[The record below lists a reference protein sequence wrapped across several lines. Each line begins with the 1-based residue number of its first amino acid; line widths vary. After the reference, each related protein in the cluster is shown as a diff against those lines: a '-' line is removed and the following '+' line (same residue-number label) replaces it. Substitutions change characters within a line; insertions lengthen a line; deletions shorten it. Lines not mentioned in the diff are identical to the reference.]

1 MVSKLR
7 VYCPKGIIS
16 DPAFIKFDIFAGMNS
31 DLVGPLNKLLQTGR
45 RIVLV
50 PHKNPDG
57 DAIGSC
63 LGLQRFLDQNNHTT
77 HLISPNDFPEFL
89 KWMPGSEAVINF
101 EKNRES
107 ATEIINRAELIFTLD
122 FNSLSRIGSMQEVLE
137 NASCPFVMVDHHQSP
152 DNYADITYSDPGMSS
167 TCEMVYHLIDG
178 LGATEQIDAAIATC
192 LYTGILTDTG
202 SFKYAGTTPTTMRV
216 TAELMEC
223 GANHTEIQRHIYD
236 TNRAERLQLLGCALQ
251 NLVILKPYRTA
262 YITLTQKELD
272 KHDFQKGD
280 TEGFVNYALSLKDV
294 VLAAI
299 FIENKDEGI
308 VKISLRSQGDFSVNE
323 MARAHFNGGGHI
335 NAAGGRSDE
344 TLKATTARFE
354 SLLPSYE
361 KQLKQ

>member
-1 MVSKLR
+1 
-7 VYCPKGIIS
+7 
-16 DPAFIKFDIFAGMNS
+16 MNS
-31 DLVGPLNKLLQTGR
+31 DLVGPLNAFLKTGR

-63 LGLQRFLDQNNHTT
+63 LGLQRFLEKNNHTT

-89 KWMPGSEAVINF
+89 KWMPGADSVLNF
-101 EKNRES
+101 EKNREEAS
-107 ATEIINRAELIFTLD
+107 ELIERAELIFTLD
-122 FNSLSRIGSMQEVLE
+122 FNSLGRIGAMQPVLE
-137 NASCPFVMVDHHQSP
+137 KATCPFIMVDHHQSP
-152 DNYADITYSDPGMSS
+152 DTYAAITYSDPEMSS
-167 TCEMVYHLIDG
+167 TCEMVFHLIDA
-178 LGATEQIDAAIATC
+178 LGAVDQIDGALASC

-202 SFKYAGTTPTTMRV
+202 SFKYSGTTPTTMRV
-216 TAELMEC
+216 AAELMER
-223 GANHTEIQRHIYD
+223 GANHTEIHRHIYD

-262 YITLTQKELD
+262 YITLTQNDLD
-272 KHDFQKGD
+272 QHGFQKGD

-299 FIENKDEGI
+299 FIENRDEGI
-308 VKISLRSQGDFSVNE
+308 IKISLRSQGEFSVND
-323 MARAHFNGGGHI
+323 MARLHFNGGGHI

-344 TLKATTARFE
+344 SLEATTARFE

-361 KQLKQ
+361 KQLNR